1 MSIQTDWPSPHL
13 APAPQPDAAQA
24 AAELAGRLLQI
35 EQMQDNLVQAINAV
49 VSGLLE
55 VKALAQ
61 RAADP
66 AVNPARVSELERKLA
81 EQAQELSTER
91 ACRHLAEVSRSYA
104 KTRSM
109 VFMGAKYFGD
119 NVKYAWL
126 AFRQRAAELGIELW
140 FLPPNEAC
148 AQQVRELGGNCL
160 PVAADDWSSEDV
172 ARALRAAVLVTSD
185 HLLSANPYA
194 AALFAGAR
202 HVQLWHG
209 LSIKEVG
216 YVSNM
221 APLARMT
228 PYQAYVL
235 RTCGPFAAYVGT
247 AAALE
252 PEWRRWFSYERYSV
266 AGYPRTDVLYREPG
280 AEDLVNVDAD
290 IYGRMAQ
297 ARREGRA
304 VYFYTPTY
312 RDADHGHWIEK
323 VGLQQVAQQVQD
335 AGGLLVVNLHPVE
348 QELQAELQGSFPGVP
363 FVRAGTDIYPLL
375 TQTTALVTDYSS
387 LIFDYLHID
396 RPVVLFRPDHEDYV
410 ARSRKLSD
418 AKLTPLPGPVAHTAE
433 ELAALLADPA
443 ALDAPAHR
451 ADRHTLIER
460 LFEGRDGRA
469 AERVGDLL
477 LGEMDR
483 ALARQATA

>member
-1 MSIQTDWPSPHL
+1 MSVQTEWSPAA
-13 APAPQPDAAQA
+13 APAQPQSAPPAPETAVRLAQL
-24 AAELAGRLLQI
+24 E
-35 EQMQDNLVQAINAV
+35 EMQDHLISAIKAV
-49 VSGLLE
+49 VNGLME
-55 VKALAQ
+55 VKGLAQ

-66 AVNPARVSELERKLA
+66 AVNPARVTELERRLD
-81 EQAQELSTER
+81 EMERDLSLER
-91 ACRHLAEVSRSYA
+91 ACRHLAEVSHHHA
-104 KTRSM
+104 KTRTV

-126 AFRQRAAELGIELW
+126 AFRQRAADLGIELW

-148 AQQVRELGGNCL
+148 AQQVRELGGQCL
-160 PVAADDWSSEDV
+160 PVSADDWSSEDV
-172 ARALRAAVLVTSD
+172 ARALRTAVLVTSD

-202 HVQLWHG
+202 QVQLWHG

-221 APLARMT
+221 QPLSKMT

-235 RTCGPFAAYVGT
+235 RTCGPFATYVGT

-252 PEWRRWFSYERYSV
+252 PEWRRWFSYERYSA
-266 AGYPRTDVLYREPG
+266 AGYPRTDVLYREPD
-280 AEDLVNVDAD
+280 AEDRVNVDAD
-290 IYGRMAQ
+290 IYDCMAQ
-297 ARREGRA
+297 ARRDGRA

-323 VGLQQVAQQVQD
+323 VGLQRVAQSVQE

-387 LIFDYLHID
+387 LIFDYLHLD
-396 RPVVLFRPDHEDYV
+396 RPVVLFRPDHDDYV
-410 ARSRKLSD
+410 ARSRKLSE
-418 AKLTPLPGPVAHTAE
+418 AKLTPLPGPVAHTAD
-433 ELAALLADPA
+433 ELIALLADPA
-443 ALDAPAHR
+443 ALDAPALR
-451 ADRHTLIER
+451 DDRRLLLAR

-469 AERVGDLL
+469 ADRVAALL
-477 LGEMDR
+477 LAELER
-483 ALARQATA
+483 ALARQAAA